1 MKQRDVN
8 DPRNVNRF
16 NNTNSGFNNGFNN
29 NSGVQGRGT
38 SGHRAHFQPGIQS
51 PQLTN
56 RKPMLS
62 RDHSLGTEIVYGEH
76 HEISLEGF
84 SWDDNGDGMTGGG
97 VVVESSKTTTYQG
110 QPQFQQHGA
119 PSNGHYP
126 PPPNQY
132 YNQGDQQQYYQHP
145 PPPDHNQQPPHHQFH
160 PTDNQQQQYPYVSHP
175 PSQHPPNSQH
185 TPNSHHPNA
194 PHPPPQFQRPPRH
207 SYPPSNYGHPP
218 PPPPP
223 PPHGQQ
229 YYSPQ
234 QGQYYQQHGVPPP
247 LPPPTS
253 QTQGQSPGHRAREH
267 SLQMNPLSG
276 ASTAQ
281 PANESTFLLNER
293 QGSSD
298 MSIKRA
304 SSDVS
309 HVSSGVVYKQQQ
321 QGGGERPTPL
331 ELQRQL
337 SPTVHQYNPNAPAG
351 PPQPPIPPPP
361 HHGPG
366 SPYYGYPSQQHQH
379 PSQHVRQ
386 NSGQWPTPPNPHHHQ
401 HPHHTPTPQ
410 FTYGGPNSSGSAF
423 GQYSDSEKERKDSL
437 YSLGSSVGQYYDKQ
451 AQREHIPAPQ
461 GGRGSNAS
469 STTIPSPRTSATSGK
484 GGKHASKGKRIIT
497 ENPASAGT
505 SDDYSKIADLICR
518 DTSDKSSD
526 SRERSSSMDV
536 AKYNVTEGK
545 QDDGILRS
553 NSMPVDAGRGSS
565 SAAAADRSV
574 AASLGSGDKSS
585 LIRKLSGGA
594 MAGSAN
600 STTPPEGIMRPQ
612 PVTTTTATTAASSR
626 PEMVKRDTSNQP
638 ETLETKRSIKR
649 VVLSRDKSAISKS
662 LKEEQQAK
670 QQQQQ
675 RPLLSK
681 SKLTKAEMLDRK
693 MSVEME
699 GLGLSRESSIHN
711 PALGSRMTTEDIY
724 KAVDNQPSLERYTT
738 EAFLET
744 LIDTPDASGGEEGG
758 ATSPIGG
765 ADAPP
770 MKDAARSLVK
780 SPTLAP
786 PPIVQE
792 RVTTIDAIALDIT
805 TGVEPSG
812 DDLFIGD
819 DTLGIVHEN
828 DTVNADIA
836 EKWLKGESS

>member
-1 MKQRDVN
+1 
-8 DPRNVNRF
+8 
-16 NNTNSGFNNGFNN
+16 
-29 NSGVQGRGT
+29 
-38 SGHRAHFQPGIQS
+38 
-51 PQLTN
+51 
-56 RKPMLS
+56 
-62 RDHSLGTEIVYGEH
+62 
-76 HEISLEGF
+76 
-84 SWDDNGDGMTGGG
+84 
-97 VVVESSKTTTYQG
+97 
-110 QPQFQQHGA
+110 
-119 PSNGHYP
+119 
-126 PPPNQY
+126 
-132 YNQGDQQQYYQHP
+132 
-145 PPPDHNQQPPHHQFH
+145 
-160 PTDNQQQQYPYVSHP
+160 
-175 PSQHPPNSQH
+175 
-185 TPNSHHPNA
+185 
-194 PHPPPQFQRPPRH
+194 
-207 SYPPSNYGHPP
+207 
-218 PPPPP
+218 
-223 PPHGQQ
+223 
-229 YYSPQ
+229 
-234 QGQYYQQHGVPPP
+234 
-247 LPPPTS
+247 
-253 QTQGQSPGHRAREH
+253 
-267 SLQMNPLSG
+267 MNPLSN
-276 ASTAQ
+276 ATTAQ

-321 QGGGERPTPL
+321 QGGGTERPTPL

-361 HHGPG
+361 PPHHGPG
-366 SPYYGYPSQQHQH
+366 SPYYGYPSQQH

-386 NSGQWPTPPNPHHHQ
+386 NSGQWPTPPNPHHQHQ
-401 HPHHTPTPQ
+401 HHHTPTPQ

-451 AQREHIPAPQ
+451 AQREHILEPQ

-469 STTIPSPRTSATSGK
+469 STTIPSPRTSATSAGK

-536 AKYNVTEGK
+536 TKDVQ
-545 QDDGILRS
+545 QDDGIPRS

-565 SAAAADRSV
+565 TTAAGGSGV
-574 AASLGSGDKSS
+574 ASLGSSSDKPS
-585 LIRKLSGGA
+585 LIRKLSGGK
-594 MAGSAN
+594 MAGAN
-600 STTPPEGIMRPQ
+600 NATPPEGIMRPQ
-612 PVTTTTATTAASSR
+612 PVTTTTSTAASSR

-670 QQQQQ
+670 QQQGDQ

-744 LIDTPDASGGEEGG
+744 LIDTPEASGGEDGG

-765 ADAPP
+765 RDAPP

>member
-1 MKQRDVN
+1 
-8 DPRNVNRF
+8 
-16 NNTNSGFNNGFNN
+16 
-29 NSGVQGRGT
+29 
-38 SGHRAHFQPGIQS
+38 
-51 PQLTN
+51 
-56 RKPMLS
+56 
-62 RDHSLGTEIVYGEH
+62 
-76 HEISLEGF
+76 
-84 SWDDNGDGMTGGG
+84 
-97 VVVESSKTTTYQG
+97 
-110 QPQFQQHGA
+110 
-119 PSNGHYP
+119 
-126 PPPNQY
+126 
-132 YNQGDQQQYYQHP
+132 
-145 PPPDHNQQPPHHQFH
+145 
-160 PTDNQQQQYPYVSHP
+160 
-175 PSQHPPNSQH
+175 
-185 TPNSHHPNA
+185 
-194 PHPPPQFQRPPRH
+194 
-207 SYPPSNYGHPP
+207 
-218 PPPPP
+218 
-223 PPHGQQ
+223 
-229 YYSPQ
+229 
-234 QGQYYQQHGVPPP
+234 
-247 LPPPTS
+247 
-253 QTQGQSPGHRAREH
+253 
-267 SLQMNPLSG
+267 
-276 ASTAQ
+276 
-281 PANESTFLLNER
+281 
-293 QGSSD
+293 

-309 HVSSGVVYKQQQ
+309 HVSSGVVYKQGSA
-321 QGGGERPTPL
+321 GGTERPTPL

-366 SPYYGYPSQQHQH
+366 SPYYGYPSQH

-386 NSGQWPTPPNPHHHQ
+386 NSGQWPTPPNPHHQ
-401 HPHHTPTPQ
+401 HHHTPTPQ
-410 FTYGGPNSSGSAF
+410 FTYGGPNSSGPSAF

-461 GGRGSNAS
+461 GGGRGSNAS
-469 STTIPSPRTSATSGK
+469 SSTIPSPRTSISSIGGK

-526 SRERSSSMDV
+526 SRERSSSMD
-536 AKYNVTEGK
+536 NVTKEGLK

-565 SAAAADRSV
+565 AAGGSGV
-574 AASLGSGDKSS
+574 AASLVSSDKPS
-585 LIRKLSGGA
+585 LIRKLSAGA

-600 STTPPEGIMRPQ
+600 NATPPEGIMRPQ
-612 PVTTTTATTAASSR
+612 PVTTTTTTTAASSR

-662 LKEEQQAK
+662 LKEEQQK
-670 QQQQQ
+670 QQGDQ

-744 LIDTPDASGGEEGG
+744 LIDTPEASGGEDGG
-758 ATSPIGG
+758 ATSPTAGG
-765 ADAPP
+765 QQQQPP
-770 MKDAARSLVK
+770 MKDAARSLVT

>member
-1 MKQRDVN
+1 
-8 DPRNVNRF
+8 
-16 NNTNSGFNNGFNN
+16 
-29 NSGVQGRGT
+29 
-38 SGHRAHFQPGIQS
+38 
-51 PQLTN
+51 
-56 RKPMLS
+56 
-62 RDHSLGTEIVYGEH
+62 
-76 HEISLEGF
+76 
-84 SWDDNGDGMTGGG
+84 
-97 VVVESSKTTTYQG
+97 
-110 QPQFQQHGA
+110 
-119 PSNGHYP
+119 
-126 PPPNQY
+126 
-132 YNQGDQQQYYQHP
+132 
-145 PPPDHNQQPPHHQFH
+145 
-160 PTDNQQQQYPYVSHP
+160 
-175 PSQHPPNSQH
+175 
-185 TPNSHHPNA
+185 
-194 PHPPPQFQRPPRH
+194 
-207 SYPPSNYGHPP
+207 
-218 PPPPP
+218 
-223 PPHGQQ
+223 
-229 YYSPQ
+229 
-234 QGQYYQQHGVPPP
+234 
-247 LPPPTS
+247 
-253 QTQGQSPGHRAREH
+253 
-267 SLQMNPLSG
+267 MNPLSN

-293 QGSSD
+293 QGSD

-321 QGGGERPTPL
+321 QGGGTERPTPL

-366 SPYYGYPSQQHQH
+366 SPYYGYPSQQH

-386 NSGQWPTPPNPHHHQ
+386 NSGQWPTPPNPHHQHQ
-401 HPHHTPTPQ
+401 HHHTPTPQ

-423 GQYSDSEKERKDSL
+423 GQYSDNEKERKDSL
-437 YSLGSSVGQYYDKQ
+437 YSLGSSVGQYYEKQ
-451 AQREHIPAPQ
+451 AQREHILEPQ

-536 AKYNVTEGK
+536 TKDVNGGLK
-545 QDDGILRS
+545 QDDGISRS
-553 NSMPVDAGRGSS
+553 NSMPVDAGRGT
-565 SAAAADRSV
+565 
-574 AASLGSGDKSS
+574 SLGSSDKPS

-594 MAGSAN
+594 MAGAN
-600 STTPPEGIMRPQ
+600 NATPPEGIMHPQ
-612 PVTTTTATTAASSR
+612 PVTTTTTTAASR
-626 PEMVKRDTSNQP
+626 PDMVKRDTSNQP

-670 QQQQQ
+670 QQQ

-758 ATSPIGG
+758 AISPIGG
-765 ADAPP
+765 GSQQQQPP